1 MNGVLQKSSN
11 NTSHAG
17 RDATQMRLWLRRTA
31 FNKIHAIFK
40 GFGIL
45 TAIITHNSG
54 WVYNR
59 CCFDGGIHKSYL
71 PTCELHKMISC
82 RKNDR

>member
-45 TAIITHNSG
+45 AASITHNSG
-54 WVYNR
+54 
-59 CCFDGGIHKSYL
+59 
-71 PTCELHKMISC
+71 
-82 RKNDR
+82 